1 MIILIDGREQQ
12 IRHITTGLDRMGI
25 EHKRH
30 TLKFGDYSF
39 ELNGKSYENEV
50 TIERKATLTELAG
63 NLTKGKRRFENEFR
77 RAMARNC
84 KMHLAI
90 EDGSFEKIR
99 QHKYRSTLNPSEY
112 LARLN
117 TWGYKFQFVPEFVQ
131 KYSMCGYIVNTFN
144 KFLEQNKGEVVE
156 K

>member
-1 MIILIDGREQQ
+1 MIILIDTREQQ
-12 IRHITTGLDRMGI
+12 IRHITTGLDLMGI

-39 ELNGKSYENEV
+39 ELNGKSYENEIA
-50 TIERKATLTELAG
+50 IERKRLGELAG
-63 NLTKGKRRFENEFR
+63 NLTAGKRRFENEFR
-77 RAMARNC
+77 RAMTRKC
-84 KMHLAI
+84 KMHLVI

-131 KYSMCGYIVNTFN
+131 KYAMCGYIVNTFN
-144 KFLEQNKGEVVE
+144 NFLEKNKGEVVE